1 MLHDTFVTVPFD
13 ARVACPY
20 LCTYSLI
27 YVLYDRAFFC
37 LLLGRLRAGWLGPLQ
52 GPHEAVAGVPPQPLL
67 SGPTQQ
73 RQQRWTPVAADL
85 AAAAAAAR
93 PTHLPPPAARVP
105 SRQVRRGP
113 IPRGTRP
120 RLRPPRTWISRTRRR
135 RRSGG
140 IVVVVVVVI
149 VVVFFFFFFF
159 FVGISV
165 CGGGGADSGGHI
177 PAGGGDGR
185 RPRLGL
191 RRVHLR
197 QRSQAQ
203 DLRHVRRAQAA
214 ADH

>member
-1 MLHDTFVTVPFD
+1 MMLHDTFVTVPFD

-27 YVLYDRAFFC
+27 YVLYGRAFFC

-140 IVVVVVVVI
+140 IVVVVVVVVI
-149 VVVFFFFFFF
+149 VVVFFFR
-159 FVGISV
+159 
-165 CGGGGADSGGHI
+165 
-177 PAGGGDGR
+177 PAANRRGR
-185 RPRLGL
+185 RGERWQPHHRMHENLLIFNYNCNPRF
-191 RRVHLR
+191 
-197 QRSQAQ
+197 
-203 DLRHVRRAQAA
+203 
-214 ADH
+214 